1 MKDIDKGIF
10 KSLKKL
16 KNISL
21 EVGVFA
27 DARNNDSSRV
37 AYVADYA
44 IANEFGAK
52 EGQKGEI
59 PKRSFIRDTSDEQG
73 KKWQDAM
80 DRVVASA
87 VDGASESK
95 LANELHQVGQTVR
108 RDIIEKIDSN
118 IGPENA
124 ESTKKRKGKLKTQTL
139 VDTGALRQ
147 SIEARV
153 KKNV

>member
-27 DARNNDSSRV
+27 DARNNDSSP
-37 AYVADYA
+37 ASYVADYA
-44 IANEFGAK
+44 IANEFGTK
-52 EGQKGEI
+52 DI
-59 PKRSFIRDTSDEQG
+59 PKRSFIRSTSKDEG
-73 KKWQDAM
+73 KKWQNAM
-80 DRVVASA
+80 DRVVGS
-87 VDGASESK
+87 VIDGASESQVE
-95 LANELHQVGQTVR
+95 NELHQVGQTAR
-108 RDIIEKIDSN
+108 KDIINKIDSN
-118 IGPENA
+118 IKPENA

>member
-27 DARNNDSSRV
+27 DARNNDSSP
-37 AYVADYA
+37 ASYVADYA
-44 IANEFGAK
+44 IANEFGTK
-52 EGQKGEI
+52 DI
-59 PKRSFIRDTSDEQG
+59 PKRSFIRSTSKDEG
-73 KKWQDAM
+73 KKWQNAM
-80 DRVVASA
+80 DRVVGS
-87 VDGASESK
+87 VIDGACESQVE
-95 LANELHQVGQTVR
+95 NELHQVGQTAR
-108 RDIIEKIDSN
+108 KDIINKIDSN
-118 IGPENA
+118 IKPENA

>member
-27 DARNNDSSRV
+27 DARNNDGRV
-37 AYVADYA
+37 STYVADYA

-52 EGQKGEI
+52 KGKKGEI
-59 PKRSFIRDTSDEQG
+59 PKRSFIRITSKDEG

-80 DRVVASA
+80 DKVVGS
-87 VDGASESK
+87 VIDGASESK
-95 LANELHQVGQTVR
+95 LANDLHQVGQTAR
-108 RDIIEKIDSN
+108 KDIINKIDSN

-139 VDTGALRQ
+139 IDTGALRQ
-147 SIEARV
+147 SIEARI